1 MNTIIKTNLSR
12 EIRQHFQL
20 FALAAFSVGLL
31 LIRAKLTQS
40 IYFFFLIWNLFLAY
54 TPLAVSSVLIRHKA
68 LRDTW
73 YYCYPALFCWLLLL
87 PNAPYLITDFI
98 HLKAATPVP
107 VWFDVLIL
115 ASFTLTGLLFG
126 LASMQNIYRL
136 LAIKF
141 GSGYANLILLP
152 VSILSAFGIYLGRFL
167 RYNSWDILHKP
178 VSLVSDI
185 LLSLISEETWKP
197 AWGITLG
204 FGVLQY
210 LLFDLYSS
218 MKK

>member
-1 MNTIIKTNLSR
+1 MNTILKTNPSR

-31 LIRAKLTQS
+31 LIRAKITQS

-54 TPLAVSSVLIRHKA
+54 TPLAVSSVLIRYKI
-68 LRDTW
+68 LRDNW
-73 YYCYPALFCWLLLL
+73 YYSYPALFCWLLLL

-98 HLKAATPVP
+98 HLRAATPVP

-141 GSGYANLILLP
+141 GSGYANLTLLII
-152 VSILSAFGIYLGRFL
+152 SILSAFGIYLGRFM

-178 VSLVSDI
+178 I
-185 LLSLISEETWKP
+185 SLITDIIQSLFSEDTWKP
-197 AWGITLG
+197 AWGITIG
-204 FGVLQY
+204 FGLLQY
-210 LLFDLYSS
+210 LLFDLYNS
-218 MKK
+218 MKR

>member
-1 MNTIIKTNLSR
+1 MNTILKTNLSR

-31 LIRAKLTQS
+31 LIRAKMTQS

-54 TPLAVSSVLIRHKA
+54 TPLAVSSVIIRYKI
-68 LRDTW
+68 LRYNW
-73 YYCYPALFCWLLLL
+73 YYSYPILFCWLLLL

-98 HLKAATPVP
+98 HLRAATPVP

-141 GSGYANLILLP
+141 GSGYANLTLLI
-152 VSILSAFGIYLGRFL
+152 VSILSAFGIYLGRFM

-178 VSLVSDI
+178 I
-185 LLSLISEETWKP
+185 SLITDIIQSLFSEDTWKP
-197 AWGITLG
+197 AWGITIG
-204 FGVLQY
+204 FGLLQY

-218 MKK
+218 MKR